1 MTNPLPL
8 PWLHEG
14 DTGLESYH
22 LTFGLVLPNINKWR
36 PHPTLMELVSILETA
51 SVTMCGMATILW
63 MAIGTLARFER
74 GEVLTQKIVAALC
87 IISAIMLFILHY
99 LGGEL
104 WGSTTVA
111 RPFAVIAVIVAISG
125 MMNIK
130 GKDVQGE
137 SNPHQIMKMRAAER
151 ENNND

>member
-1 MTNPLPL
+1 
-8 PWLHEG
+8 
-14 DTGLESYH
+14 
-22 LTFGLVLPNINKWR
+22 
-36 PHPTLMELVSILETA
+36 MELVSILETA
-51 SVTMCGMATILW
+51 SVTMCGVATILW

-87 IISAIMLFILHY
+87 IISAIILFILHY

-137 SNPHQIMKMRAAER
+137 YNTHQIMKMRAAER
-151 ENNND
+151 ENNSD